1 MSRITKKSSSVV
13 FAVGDEFPG
22 GAEVLEHDVPLLDDG
37 GALQLGVGHV
47 VPVPEVE
54 PSEAGVEPVE
64 MRKGNS

>member
-54 PSEAGVEPVE
+54 PPKARVEPDQMKWRYV
-64 MRKGNS
+64 